1 VTGNPSRRAYTPEI
15 RAAALEKF
23 RTDGADAASEQTG
36 VPAGTIRTWANNDGV
51 RTERE
56 TKATAAVAAARLSLE
71 QRKTAL
77 ADRLL
82 DEANKELDLMREP
95 YHEEKIVTL
104 GGTPTTQGTWAV
116 AEVSR
121 DATPGERKTMMTTAA
136 IAIDKVAVL
145 TQGAGA
151 RFGMEP
157 TKDPQVEETA
167 MRIIRGLAVYDG
179 GRGEAAS

>member
-1 VTGNPSRRAYTPEI
+1 VTANPSRRAWSPEI
-15 RAAALEKF
+15 RAAALATF
-23 RTDGADAASEQTG
+23 RTEGADAASQAHG
-36 VPAGTIRTWANNDGV
+36 IPAGTVRSWARNDGV
-51 RTERE
+51 VTELE
-56 TKATAAVAAARLSLE
+56 SKATAAVAAARLSLE

-82 DEANKELDLMREP
+82 VEANRELDLMREP

-104 GGTPTTQGTWAV
+104 GGTPTTQGSWEV

-136 IAIDKVAVL
+136 IAIDKVQVL
-145 TQGAGA
+145 TGGATA